1 MHHDAKEI
9 LSSDKLSNGSEFSPK
24 NHAVNVW
31 LNIVNLCDQSMWVIL
46 VTYDFILKKEPHFLC
61 VNSESAQLFRVLVS
75 RYSCVS
81 VKVIRGY
88 RYRLDFIVAIYGFH
102 YQESTARLI
111 MCPLF
116 SRG

>member
-1 MHHDAKEI
+1 MFFEHQLAVIDTVPMGA
-9 LSSDKLSNGSEFSPK
+9 FSIIP
-24 NHAVNVW
+24 
-31 LNIVNLCDQSMWVIL
+31 
-46 VTYDFILKKEPHFLC
+46 P
-61 VNSESAQLFRVLVS
+61 
-75 RYSCVS
+75 
-81 VKVIRGY
+81 KVIRGY